1 MRKTFVRGTIAGL
14 LTLFFCAGAQ
24 PVRGLQTLKSVT
36 VHETYLRKRATRA
49 ITPGFPEQAKRRGAQ
64 GVVVAQ
70 INVNEQG
77 EVAQVMVLEAP
88 DPLIK
93 EAVIKAIEQWRFNPP
108 TISGKSVRIRGKLT
122 FYYVIERGKGR
133 VDNPRQFSQAIMFE

>member
-1 MRKTFVRGTIAGL
+1 MKKNFVRSVIAGL
-14 LTLFFCAGAQ
+14 LPLFFCVGAQ
-24 PVRGLQTLKSVT
+24 PVRGWQTLKSVT
-36 VHETYLRKRATRA
+36 VHETYLRKRATKTV
-49 ITPGFPEQAKRRGAQ
+49 TPGFPERAKKRGAQ

-70 INVNEQG
+70 IDVNEQG

-93 EAVIKAIEQWRFNPP
+93 EAVIKAIGQWRFNPP
-108 TISGKSVRIRGKLT
+108 TIGGKPVRVRGKLT

-133 VDNPRQFSQAIMFE
+133 VDNPRQFNQAIMSE

>member
-1 MRKTFVRGTIAGL
+1 MKETLLRSTIASL
-14 LTLFFCAGAQ
+14 LPLFFSVGSQLAWGS
-24 PVRGLQTLKSVT
+24 QTLKSVT
-36 VHETYLRKRATRA
+36 VHETYLRKRATKTV
-49 ITPGFPEQAKRRGAQ
+49 TPGFPEQAKKRGAK

-70 INVNEQG
+70 LNVNERG
-77 EVAQVMVLEAP
+77 EVARVEVLEAP

-108 TISGKSVRIRGKLT
+108 TISGKPVRIRGKLT

-133 VDNPRQFSQAIMFE
+133 VDNPRQFNQAITFE